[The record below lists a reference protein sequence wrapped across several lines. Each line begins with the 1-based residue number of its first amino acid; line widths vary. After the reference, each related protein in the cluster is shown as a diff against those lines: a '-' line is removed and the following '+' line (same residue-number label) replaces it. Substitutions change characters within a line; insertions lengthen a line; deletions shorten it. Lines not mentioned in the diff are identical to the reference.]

1 MRHKKKKKYFAASIV
16 DCVNSL
22 FLLSIIMGKISLQLK
37 KLKIC
42 FARAWGDKCLEA
54 LPEETTNLAFSRASS
69 EDSLVTCEE
78 SWTASNIDADGILH
92 EIEDGIPK
100 ETLENVA
107 GFSTWK
113 ENSSNDN
120 YFLAT
125 EESLRNSCND
135 GVPTKTVEKSSSD
148 NKIVDAIENMI
159 ELINKYPDSFPDLP
173 FSDWEYNYVNS
184 ALGILPVFTG
194 FCGSLK
200 EDKGT
205 YINLSAPS
213 EMGKSEENNKIT
225 ESPFLEY
232 RFDLGKKGA
241 NSQRENDLPWP
252 GNDISKGPLYI
263 LNLPSDLIEK
273 KRSYVKSRKLLL
285 KKKSTEFHND
295 LARF

>member
-1 MRHKKKKKYFAASIV
+1 
-16 DCVNSL
+16 
-22 FLLSIIMGKISLQLK
+22 MGKISLQLE

-42 FARAWGDKCLEA
+42 FARAWGDKYLEA

-100 ETLENVA
+100 ETLDNVA

-113 ENSSNDN
+113 ENSSNAN
-120 YFLAT
+120 YILAT
-125 EESLRNSCND
+125 EESLWNSCND
-135 GVPTKTVEKSSSD
+135 VAPTKTVEKSSSD

-159 ELINKYPDSFPDLP
+159 ELINRYPDSFPDLP

-184 ALGILPVFTG
+184 ALGVLPVFTG

-205 YINLSAPS
+205 YIDLSAPS

-225 ESPFLEY
+225 ESPVLEY
-232 RFDLGKKGA
+232 RLDLGKKGA
-241 NSQRENDLPWP
+241 NSQRQNDLPWP

-273 KRSYVKSRKLLL
+273 KPYYVNSRKLLL
-285 KKKSTEFHND
+285 KKKRTEFHND